1 MKKLLLFCLL
11 MAQVPIWAQSVFLG
25 KVLDAET
32 KQPLSGAHVQVGDK
46 DQQLTT
52 SESGEFTVRTGQ
64 AESLS
69 VTITFVGYADVVETV
84 DLGEYPEGKVFFM
97 AAVSEELQAVEI
109 SALRA
114 DEKTPIAY
122 TDLDRSDLATLNTGQ
137 DIPFILQNTPSVVA
151 SSDAGAGIGY
161 TGLRIRGSDQTRINV
176 TVNGVPI
183 NDPESH
189 GVFWVNMPDLTSSLN
204 SVQVQR
210 GVGTSTNGAGA
221 FGASIN
227 METNTLEKKPY
238 GEVAIGGG
246 SFNTQRYSVG
256 FGTGLIN
263 NHWVLQGRA
272 SMIKSDGWI
281 DRASSD
287 LRSYFLTGGFVSENT
302 TVKAVVFGGREKTY
316 QSWNGTD
323 SATYATNPTFNS
335 AGAIYNADGSISYY
349 DNEVDNYGQDHYQLH
364 LNHQMSEDFSFN
376 VSGFYTR
383 GKGYYEQYRQDDELR
398 AYGID
403 PVIVGGDTI
412 TNSDLIRRL
421 WLDNHFYGVNI
432 NTTYQANDFA
442 LVVGGGVSQYLG
454 GHFGDLQWARFA
466 GDSELR
472 DSFYFNE
479 SKKLDYNA
487 FAKLNYSFNSKL
499 NAYVDLQVRGVD
511 YRGEGWDRDSA
522 RIDFDDNFLFL
533 NPKLGVNYQVNDAD
547 RAYFSVAMANK
558 EPNRSDYT
566 DAPAGEKPEH
576 ETLLDFE
583 LGYQST
589 GQKIS
594 YEANAFVMFYTN
606 QLVLTGAINDVG
618 APVRDNV
625 GNSTRM
631 GIELSANYMA
641 TSWFSVLPTITYS
654 QSRNQDMILDN
665 GTDLENLGSTRI
677 SFSPDLIAN
686 LVLEFRPVKDLSVQW
701 IARYVSDQ
709 YLTNFTDPSAET
721 PQYQNL
727 QLPAYFVND
736 FRIEYTPNIPTL
748 ESSRFYI
755 QVNNILSE
763 EYASNGYS
771 YEWAGAYYMGFY
783 PQAPAN
789 FLAGFAV
796 SF

>member
-1 MKKLLLFCLL
+1 MNKLLLFCFAF
-11 MAQVPIWAQSVFLG
+11 AQSSLWAQNVFVG
-25 KVLDAET
+25 RVVDSQSKE
-32 KQPLSGAHVQVGDK
+32 PLSGAHIQIGDK
-46 DQQLTT
+46 EEQIT
-52 SESGEFTVRTGQ
+52 SSETGEFTLRTGE
-64 AESLS
+64 AKSLHLLIS
-69 VTITFVGYADVVETV
+69 YVGYAEVSEIV
-84 DLGEYPEGKVFFM
+84 DLTKYSEGKTFFM
-97 AAVSEELQAVEI
+97 MAVSEELPSVEI
-109 SALRA
+109 LALRA
-114 DEKTPIAY
+114 NNKTPIAY
-122 TDLDRSDLATLNTGQ
+122 TDLDQADLATLNTGQ
-137 DIPFILQNTPSVVA
+137 DVPFILQNTPSVVA
-151 SSDAGAGIGY
+151 SSDGGTGIGY

-183 NDPESH
+183 NDAESH
-189 GVFWVNMPDLTSSLN
+189 GVYWVNMPDLTSSLN
-204 SVQVQR
+204 SIQVQR

-227 METNTLEKKPY
+227 METHSLEKNAY
-238 GEVAIGGG
+238 GEVAAGGG

-263 NHWVLQGRA
+263 EHWVLQGRA

-287 LRSYFLTGGFVSENT
+287 LRSYFLTGGYVSGKT
-302 TVKAVVFGGREKTY
+302 SIKAVLFGGREITY
-316 QSWNGTD
+316 QAWNGTD
-323 SATYATNPTFNS
+323 SATYEANPTFNS
-335 AGAIYNADGSISYY
+335 AGAIYNANGTISYY

-364 LNHQMSEDFSFN
+364 INHQVSDAFSFN

-383 GKGYYEQYRQDDELR
+383 GRGFYEQYRQDDELR
-398 AYGID
+398 AYGIN

-412 TNSDLIRRL
+412 TTSDLIRRL

-432 NTTYQANDFA
+432 NTTYQSEDFA
-442 LVVGGGVSQYLG
+442 LVVGGGISQYLG
-454 GHFGDLQWARFA
+454 DHFGDLQWARYA

-511 YRGEGWDRDSA
+511 YKGEGWDRDSA
-522 RIDFDDNFLFL
+522 RIDFDDTFLFF
-533 NPKLGVNYQVNDAD
+533 NPKLGVNYQVNNAD

-566 DAPAGEKPEH
+566 DAPNGEKPEH

-594 YEANAFVMFYTN
+594 YEANAFAMFYTN
-606 QLVLTGAINDVG
+606 QLVLTGALNDVG

-641 TSWFSVLPTITYS
+641 TQWFSVLPTITYS

-665 GTDLENLGSTRI
+665 GADLENLGSTRI

-686 LVLEFRPVKDLSVQW
+686 VVLEFHPVKDLSVQW

-709 YLTNFTDPSAET
+709 YLTNFTDPSDDN

-727 QLPAYFVND
+727 RLPAYFVND

-771 YEWAGAYYMGFY
+771 YGWGGNYYMGFY